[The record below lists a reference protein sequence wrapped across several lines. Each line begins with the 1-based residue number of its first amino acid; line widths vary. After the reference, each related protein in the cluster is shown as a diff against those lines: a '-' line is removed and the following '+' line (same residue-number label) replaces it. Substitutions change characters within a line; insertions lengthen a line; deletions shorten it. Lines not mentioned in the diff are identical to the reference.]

1 VSCNGDQSS
10 SSSFRATLRTTCILR
25 RSSTTRIG
33 KYFISSRLLH
43 NGMSPLCLTRIAT
56 PSFHLPSLLIYA
68 LPLHPPVTYLPA
80 PAGSSLSVVNPRG
93 IVTSDSSRAQ
103 PPTEDPNQNPNSAS
117 KSLLS
122 ELHPA
127 PANLVA
133 FSQPPIPSSFAR
145 LAPFLWLI
153 SVAFVARMVS
163 SRPLPLR
170 FAAVLLEAF
179 FTQPSQLPFG

>member
-1 VSCNGDQSS
+1 MRPSELHLQAELHHAHWEIIHLLKTPPQWHVTFVSHKNSKTIVPSS
-10 SSSFRATLRTTCILR
+10 
-25 RSSTTRIG
+25 
-33 KYFISSRLLH
+33 
-43 NGMSPLCLTRIAT
+43 IA
-56 PSFHLPSLLIYA
+56 PCYA

-93 IVTSDSSRAQ
+93 IVTSHSSRAQ
-103 PPTEDPNQNPNSAS
+103 PQPEDPNQNPNSAS
-117 KSLLS
+117 KSLPS
-122 ELHPA
+122 ELHSA

-133 FSQPPIPSSFAR
+133 FRPPPIPSSFAR

-179 FTQPSQLPFG
+179 FT